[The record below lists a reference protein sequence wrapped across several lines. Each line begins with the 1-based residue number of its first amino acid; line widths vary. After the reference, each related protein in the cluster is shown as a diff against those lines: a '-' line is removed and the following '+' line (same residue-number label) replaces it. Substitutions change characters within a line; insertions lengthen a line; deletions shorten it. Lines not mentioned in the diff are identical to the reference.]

1 MATDFQCGVGG
12 MGRLLGFL
20 FLVVLVVLGL
30 SFAVLNAQSVS
41 LNYYFGFREIPLSMI
56 VVLSLAAGAVIGVL
70 VSAGLILRMKTQT
83 RQLRRKL
90 RNAEKDSDQ
99 LRVLPAQE

>member
-1 MATDFQCGVGG
+1 

-41 LNYYFGFREIPLSMI
+41 LNYYFGYREIPLSMI

-70 VSAGLILRMKTQT
+70 VSAGLILRMKAQT

>member
-1 MATDFQCGVGG
+1 
-12 MGRLLGFL
+12 MGRLIGFL

-30 SFAVLNAQSVS
+30 SFAVLNSRPVS
-41 LNYYFGFREIPLSMI
+41 LNYYFGYSDIPLSMV

-70 VSAGLILRMKTQT
+70 VSAGLILRSKAQSS
-83 RQLRRKL
+83 QLRRKL

-99 LRVLPAQE
+99 LRVLPAKE

>member
-1 MATDFQCGVGG
+1 

-30 SFAVLNAQSVS
+30 SFAVLNAQSVA

-56 VVLSLAAGAVIGVL
+56 VVRSLAAGAVIGVL

-99 LRVLPAQE
+99 LRVLPAEE

>member
-1 MATDFQCGVGG
+1 

-30 SFAVLNAQSVS
+30 SFAVLNAQSVP

-70 VSAGLILRMKTQT
+70 VSAGLILRMKAQT

-99 LRVLPAQE
+99 LRVLPAEE

>member
-1 MATDFQCGVGG
+1 
-12 MGRLLGFL
+12 MGRLVGFL
-20 FLVVLVVLGL
+20 FLLVLVVLGL
-30 SFAVLNAQSVS
+30 SFAVLNSQKVS
-41 LNYYFGFREIPLSMI
+41 LNYYFGYLDIPLSMI
-56 VVLSLAAGAVIGVL
+56 VVLSLATGAVIGVL
-70 VSAGLILRMKTQT
+70 VSAGLMLRLKAQT

>member
-1 MATDFQCGVGG
+1 MA
-12 MGRLLGFL
+12 RLLGFL

-41 LNYYFGFREIPLSMI
+41 LNYYFGYRDIPLSMI
-56 VVLSLAAGAVIGVL
+56 VVLSLAAGAVIGAL
-70 VSAGLILRMKTQT
+70 VSAGLILRLKAQT

>member
-1 MATDFQCGVGG
+1 

-70 VSAGLILRMKTQT
+70 VSAGLILRMKAQT

-99 LRVLPAQE
+99 LRVLPAEE

>member
-1 MATDFQCGVGG
+1 

-41 LNYYFGFREIPLSMI
+41 LNYYFGYREIPLSMI

-70 VSAGLILRMKTQT
+70 VSAALILRMKAQNS
-83 RQLRRKL
+83 QLRRKL

-99 LRVLPAQE
+99 LRVLPAEE

>member
-1 MATDFQCGVGG
+1 

-20 FLVVLVVLGL
+20 FLLVLVVLGL
-30 SFAVLNAQSVS
+30 SFAVLNSQSVS
-41 LNYYFGFREIPLSMI
+41 LNYYFGYRDIPLSMI
-56 VVLSLAAGAVIGVL
+56 VVLSLTAGAVIGVL
-70 VSAGLILRMKTQT
+70 VSAGLMLRMKAQT

-99 LRVLPAQE
+99 LRVLPAEE

>member
-1 MATDFQCGVGG
+1 

>member
-1 MATDFQCGVGG
+1 

-41 LNYYFGFREIPLSMI
+41 LNYYFGYREIPLSMI

-70 VSAGLILRMKTQT
+70 VSAGLILRMKAQT

-99 LRVLPAQE
+99 LRVLPAEE

>member
-1 MATDFQCGVGG
+1 

-70 VSAGLILRMKTQT
+70 VSAGLILRLKAQT

-99 LRVLPAQE
+99 LRVLPAEE

>member
-1 MATDFQCGVGG
+1 

-30 SFAVLNAQSVS
+30 SFAVLNSQPVS
-41 LNYYFGFREIPLSMI
+41 LNYYFGYREIPLSMI
-56 VVLSLAAGAVIGVL
+56 VVLSLAGGAVIGVL

-99 LRVLPAQE
+99 LRVLPAEE